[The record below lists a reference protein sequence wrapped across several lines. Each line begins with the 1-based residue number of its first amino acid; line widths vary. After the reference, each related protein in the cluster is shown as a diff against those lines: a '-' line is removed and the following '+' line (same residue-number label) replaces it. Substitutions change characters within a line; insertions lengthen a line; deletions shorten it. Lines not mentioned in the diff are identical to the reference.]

1 MADVTISALTQ
12 AFPAGS
18 GIIPFSSGT
27 STFGSAIS
35 ALYLDSNP
43 YKTNATL
50 PWTKLVVAHDTTNN
64 TVGAGPSGS
73 LALASF
79 YANTIVDNN
88 AVPRGLEIGAP
99 AGNVAS
105 PVYLKVSSTSN
116 RFAIFDQFNNENF
129 TIHNRNVGIGTAA
142 PARQLTVDNATN
154 PEIGMYTSGTERVKL
169 STGGSAL
176 SQLVIDTAGQPRVI
190 INSTGMGIG
199 IGTAAPTEKLTVMGN
214 ISASGNVKVDGG
226 YIDTGAVV
234 TLANNA
240 YVDFPNASG
249 MVIINVVDMNGAV
262 SAYLCGGTGVAHLGT
277 SNGPQPGTLT
287 FVNSTPPLYR
297 FTNKLGYTAAYAFCF
312 IKTRSYALTI

>member
-1 MADVTISALTQ
+1 MHMADVTISALTQ

-50 PWTKLVVAHDTTNN
+50 PWTKLVVAHDTTND

-79 YANTIVDNN
+79 YANTIVGND

-99 AGNVAS
+99 AGNVTA

-129 TIHNRNVGIGTAA
+129 TIYNRNVGIGTAA
-142 PARQLTVDNATN
+142 PTSRLDVRGVQGTV
-154 PEIGMYTSGTERVKL
+154 YTSPATVPSGTTVTVLDPSGNRLANPPVYGHFNEWVR
-169 STGGSAL
+169 STFGIQGDQSFIVQATCIWGVQYAMDAAVFLILYGHGIQTCDIKRMDNGYARLAGNTFVSGGGPGP
-176 SQLVIDTAGQPRVI
+176 SQAPVIKCTH
-190 INSTGMGIG
+190 TGT
-199 IGTAAPTEKLTVMGN
+199 GTATVKFH
-214 ISASGNVKVDGG
+214 VQ
-226 YIDTGAVV
+226 
-234 TLANNA
+234 L
-240 YVDFPNASG
+240 
-249 MVIINVVDMNGAV
+249 
-262 SAYLCGGTGVAHLGT
+262 LGVF
-277 SNGPQPGTLT
+277 N
-287 FVNSTPPLYR
+287 
-297 FTNKLGYTAAYAFCF
+297 
-312 IKTRSYALTI
+312 